1 MSRDALHIVLKIVVN
16 ICRFLLAATFLFSGF
31 VKANDPLGMVY
42 KLEDYFSAWG
52 ITGVPELFTLLMAM
66 GIALFEFVL
75 GVYLFFGMRRK
86 WVSRITLVFMAMMTL
101 LTVYIAIANP
111 VSDCGCFGDA
121 IILTNVQTLLKNIVL
136 LGAAIVVFRW
146 YRLQPH
152 LINTSVYWI
161 VSTLFTL
168 GLLAYMMY
176 CIYALPVIDF
186 RPYKVGTDLRTMVE
200 VPEDQRPQFEVTIIY
215 EKDGKTLELSIDDDD
230 PDSTW
235 TYVETRR
242 KQISGASQHIIN
254 DFYIEYGDEEVTGD
268 ILAYEGSTLLL
279 CAPDLQTADESIM
292 DKINDLYDYAQ
303 ANDIM
308 YYCLTASDEATRSR
322 WADYTGAEYL
332 CLTADDRT
340 LKTMVRSNPGLIL
353 LHDGRIIKKW
363 SHWNFP
369 AQEEIQGLISPST
382 PSTP

>member
-16 ICRFLLAATFLFSGF
+16 VCRFILAPTFLFSGF
-31 VKANDPLGMVY
+31 VKANDPLGTVY

-52 ITGVPELFTLLMAM
+52 ITGIPELFVLMLAI

-86 WVSRITLVFMAMMTL
+86 WVSRITLVFMACMTL

-121 IILTNVQTLLKNIVL
+121 IVLTNVQTLLKNIVL

-152 LINTSVYWI
+152 LINTKVYWI
-161 VSTLFTL
+161 VSTIFSL
-168 GLLAYMMY
+168 GLLAYAVY
-176 CIYALPVIDF
+176 CLYALPIIDF
-186 RPYKVGTDLRTMVE
+186 RPYKVGTDLRKMVE
-200 VPEDQRPQFEVTIIY
+200 VPEEQRPQFEVTVVY

-235 TYVETRR
+235 TYVETKR
-242 KQISGASQHIIN
+242 KQISGASQQIIN
-254 DFYIEYGDEEVTGD
+254 DFYLEYGDEDVTND
-268 ILAYEGSTLLL
+268 ILANEGYTMLL

-308 YYCLTASDEATRSR
+308 FYCLTASDETARNR

-332 CLTADDRT
+332 FCTADERT

-353 LHDGRIIKKW
+353 LHDGQVVRKW
-363 SHWNFP
+363 SRWNFP
-369 AQEEIQGLISPST
+369 SVALIEATQSPSA
-382 PSTP
+382 P

>member
-1 MSRDALHIVLKIVVN
+1 MSRRVLHLVLRIVVN
-16 ICRFLLAATFLFSGF
+16 LCRFLLAATFLFSGF

-52 ITGVPELFTLLMAM
+52 ITGIPELFVLMLSIAL
-66 GIALFEFVL
+66 ALFEFIL

-86 WVSRITLVFMAMMTL
+86 WVSRITLVFMACMTL

-121 IILTNVQTLLKNIVL
+121 IVLTNVQTLLKNIVL

-152 LINTSVYWI
+152 LISTRVYWI
-161 VSTLFTL
+161 VSTLFGL
-168 GLLAYMMY
+168 GILAYTAY

-186 RPYKVGTDLRTMVE
+186 RPYKVGTDLRKMIE
-200 VPEDQRPQFEVTIIY
+200 VPENQRPQFEVTVVY
-215 EKDGKTLELSIDDDD
+215 EKDGKTLELSIEDDD

-235 TYVETRR
+235 TYVETKR
-242 KQISGASQHIIN
+242 KQISGASQQIIN
-254 DFYIEYGDEEVTGD
+254 DFYIEDGDDDVTND
-268 ILAYEGSTLLL
+268 ILASDGYTLLL

-292 DKINDLYDYAQ
+292 DKINDMYEYAQ
-303 ANDIM
+303 ANDIEF
-308 YYCLTASDEATRSR
+308 YALTASDEPSR
-322 WADYTGAEYL
+322 IRWTDYTGAEYGFY
-332 CLTADDRT
+332 TADERT

-353 LHDGRIIKKW
+353 LHDGTVVRKW
-363 SHWNFP
+363 SRWNFP
-369 AQEEIQGLISPST
+369 SVPFLP
-382 PSTP
+382 

>member
-1 MSRDALHIVLKIVVN
+1 MLVV
-16 ICRFLLAATFLFSGF
+16 TFLFSGF

-42 KLEDYFSAWG
+42 KLEDYFSVWG
-52 ITGVPELFTLLMAM
+52 INAVPEPFTLSIAI
-66 GIALFEFVL
+66 GIAFFEFIL

-86 WVSRITLVFMAMMTL
+86 WVSRITLVFMSIMTL
-101 LTVYIAIANP
+101 LTIYIAIANP

-121 IILTNVQTLLKNIVL
+121 IILTNVETLLKNIVL
-136 LGAAIVVFRW
+136 LGAAIIVFRW

-152 LINTSVYWI
+152 LISTKVYWI
-161 VSTLFTL
+161 VSTLFGI
-168 GLLAYMMY
+168 GLIAYLLY

-186 RPYKVGTDLRTMVE
+186 RPYKIGTDLRKMIE
-200 VPEDQRPQFEVTIIY
+200 VPEEQRPQFEVTIVY
-215 EKDGKTLELSIDDDD
+215 EKDGETLELGIDDDD

-242 KQISGASQHIIN
+242 KQISGASQQIIN
-254 DFYIEYGDEEVTGD
+254 DFYIEYDDEDVASEV
-268 ILAYEGSTLLL
+268 LANEGSTLLL

-308 YYCLTASDEATRSR
+308 FLCLTASDEQSRIR
-322 WADYTGAEYL
+322 WADYTGAEYEFY
-332 CLTADDRT
+332 TSDERT

-353 LHDGRIIKKW
+353 LQDGKVIKKW

-369 AQEEIQGLISPST
+369 SQIEVRGLATST
-382 PSTP
+382 HTPKGP

>member
-1 MSRDALHIVLKIVVN
+1 MSRPVLHLVLRIVVN
-16 ICRFLLAATFLFSGF
+16 LCRFLLAVTFLFSGF

-52 ITGVPELFTLLMAM
+52 ISGIPKSFIILLVI
-66 GIALFEFVL
+66 GIAFFEFVL

-86 WVSRITLVFMAMMTL
+86 WVARITLVFMSCMTL

-146 YRLQPH
+146 YRMQPH
-152 LINTSVYWI
+152 LISTKVYWI
-161 VSTLFTL
+161 VSTLFGI
-168 GLLAYMMY
+168 GLLAYAVY

-186 RPYKVGTDLRTMVE
+186 RPYKVGTDLRKMIE
-200 VPEDQRPQFEVTIIY
+200 VPEDQRPQFEVTLVY

-235 TYVETRR
+235 TYVETKR
-242 KQISGASQHIIN
+242 KQISGAGQQIIN
-254 DFYIEYGDEEVTGD
+254 DFYIEYGDEDVTNDVLSNDG
-268 ILAYEGSTLLL
+268 YTLLL

-308 YYCLTASDEATRSR
+308 FYCLTASDEAARSR
-322 WADYTGAEYL
+322 WADYTGAEYVF
-332 CLTADDRT
+332 CTADDRT

-353 LHDGRIIKKW
+353 LHDGKVIKKW

-369 AQEEIQGLISPST
+369 SEAEIPLIP
-382 PSTP
+382 